1 MSFVMHYL
9 HVEWICG
16 SEMRL
21 NQRIY
26 FISAKILEE
35 FCIFPSYGKW
45 RNLSWVTTW
54 RKYSNGNITERKLP
68 FTVQIGM
75 NCPEGAIDNGDHVIV
90 PKGATCQ
97 LGCVADNGKKF
108 RIDST
113 QLETRGTVTCSR
125 PIPKENLAKYGCN
138 HGECDTDLIANGPN
152 KVNWPNN
159 RVPDAFRQRQWI
171 SRYGYRLLSF
181 SEMFDNPYLMKCYPI
196 LDDGCDPAHLSR
208 TPYLRPKKE
217 DETDV
222 SWNCPIGHGPGAV
235 CKKTCKNGIL
245 IGKMSPCK
253 SPPYNRL
260 CPTRGKSTKTCGC
273 QSRCEWKGRVATCK
287 PVD

>member
-1 MSFVMHYL
+1 
-9 HVEWICG
+9 
-16 SEMRL
+16 MRL
-21 NQRIY
+21 IQRIY
-26 FISAKILEE
+26 SISAKTLEE

-97 LGCVADNGKKF
+97 LGCVANNGEKF

-113 QLETRGTVTCSR
+113 QLKTRGTVTCSR

-138 HGECDTDLIANGPN
+138 NGECDTDLIANGSN
-152 KVNWPNN
+152 KANWPNN
-159 RVPDAFRQRQWI
+159 RIPDVFRQHQW
-171 SRYGYRLLSF
+171 YWKHWYRLISF
-181 SEMFDNPYLMKCYPI
+181 SDMFDNRYLMKCYPI
-196 LDDGCDPAHLSR
+196 HDDGCDPTDLG
-208 TPYLRPKKE
+208 PKQE

-222 SWNCPIGHGPGAV
+222 SWDCPNGHGSGAV
-235 CKKTCKNGIL
+235 CKKTCNNGIL
-245 IGKMSPCK
+245 TGRIGPCK
-253 SPPYNRL
+253 SPAGYPMADTL
-260 CPTRGKSTKTCGC
+260 CSFRGKSEKTCEC
-273 QSRCEWKGRVATCK
+273 KSRCEWKGGVATCK
-287 PVD
+287 RPVY